1 MSRGAGLTDQDLVG
15 MFRARIPYILFGTV
29 FLFVGLCACGVAVMR
44 RGSCVKLLTWLGIWS
59 TIEGTE
65 YLFGSLADLGLLPNW
80 LLEGFPYV
88 GNILSFS
95 VVVIAVLAFMQ
106 LSQGKLRLFLQGAIV
121 AGLAIAVAG
130 IALFLL
136 TGSSFKVMPY
146 NHLVAAISLTVL
158 ATIVAV
164 PKLSR
169 KFLVL
174 REHTVLSVGI
184 LLFAIEA
191 VYGNLSLPLR
201 LPSPPEIL
209 DPMGFAILLFSFGYV
224 AVESLES
231 ISATSTGGF
240 HAADCPAGPRRK
252 RVNEASSLQPAP
264 DPPHHS
270 GRGRRL
276 PGPARGNFGGET
288 RARRRA
294 PARGRVCC
302 RSDCRGRFCSNP
314 GPGPDARWTE
324 AAAVLSARGPRA

>member
-1 MSRGAGLTDQDLVG
+1 LTGQDLAG
-15 MFRARIPYILFGTV
+15 MLRDRIPYILFGTV
-29 FLFVGLCACGVAVMR
+29 FLFIGLCASGVAVMR
-44 RGSCVKLLTWLGIWS
+44 RGSGVKLLTWLGIWS
-59 TIEGTE
+59 AIEGTE

-80 LLEGFPYV
+80 LLTGLPYV

-106 LSQGKLRLFLQGAIV
+106 LSRGKLRLFLQGAIV

-158 ATIVAV
+158 GTVVAV

-174 REHTVLSVGI
+174 RQHTVLSVGI
-184 LLFAIEA
+184 LLFAMEA

-209 DPMGFAILLFSFGYV
+209 DPVGFAVLLFCFGYV
-224 AVESLES
+224 AVQSLEPSSAPYAGGHRGANYQRS
-231 ISATSTGGF
+231 IPCLTPAVIGIGFRVVGNPEITPRCFWIGGHHPRST
-240 HAADCPAGPRRK
+240 DR
-252 RVNEASSLQPAP
+252 
-264 DPPHHS
+264 
-270 GRGRRL
+270 
-276 PGPARGNFGGET
+276 
-288 RARRRA
+288 
-294 PARGRVCC
+294 
-302 RSDCRGRFCSNP
+302 
-314 GPGPDARWTE
+314 
-324 AAAVLSARGPRA
+324 

>member
-1 MSRGAGLTDQDLVG
+1 MSRTDGECGRKVRKVSRGLALTDQYIVG
-15 MFRARIPYILFGTV
+15 MLRDRIPYILFGTV
-29 FLFVGLCACGVAVMR
+29 FLFIGLCACGIAVMR
-44 RGSCVKLLTWLGIWS
+44 RGSGVKLLIWLGIWS
-59 TIEGTE
+59 AIEGTE

-80 LLEGFPYV
+80 LLKILPYV

-130 IALFLL
+130 ISLFLL

-158 ATIVAV
+158 AIVVAV

-174 REHTVLSVGI
+174 RNHTILSVGI

-191 VYGNLSLPLR
+191 VYGNLSLPLG

-209 DPMGFAILLFSFGYV
+209 DPVGFAVLLFCFGYV
-224 AVESLES
+224 AMQSLGPS
-231 ISATSTGGF
+231 SA
-240 HAADCPAGPRRK
+240 
-252 RVNEASSLQPAP
+252 
-264 DPPHHS
+264 
-270 GRGRRL
+270 
-276 PGPARGNFGGET
+276 
-288 RARRRA
+288 
-294 PARGRVCC
+294 
-302 RSDCRGRFCSNP
+302 
-314 GPGPDARWTE
+314 
-324 AAAVLSARGPRA
+324 LSAGGS